1 MQLRKRGLRPQLGDS
16 VIIAKA
22 DDPRDGQEATV
33 VQVKQ
38 PGAIPP
44 ISPHISLYLP
54 ISPAGH
60 RAAAQGARRHTSHIS
75 LYLQDDRDAQPF
87 RLRYADS
94 ELSMVFYREH
104 HVKLSEATRRR
115 RAEEEAERLKLQQG
129 EDEEED

>member
-16 VIIAKA
+16 VVIAKA

-54 ISPAGH
+54 QAIVQQVKEPGAIPPISPY
-60 RAAAQGARRHTSHIS
+60 IS
-75 LYLQDDRDAQPF
+75 RTT
-87 RLRYADS
+87 
-94 ELSMVFYREH
+94 
-104 HVKLSEATRRR
+104 ATRNPSGCALRIPSFR
-115 RAEEEAERLKLQQG
+115 WSSTASITSS
-129 EDEEED
+129 